1 MRWTVCLLAVLAAA
15 AGIRAAAGPSV
26 ESGIPAAPGVSVQ
39 APPGPPQQPQQPSP
53 AARVDTFTGNPRLV
67 VITDMGN
74 EPDDQMSFVRLLMYS
89 NEIDLEGL
97 VATTST
103 WQRNATHPET
113 MRALIAAYGEVRESL
128 LKHAAGWPEAS
139 RLVALVAAGQP
150 AYGMA
155 AVGPDKMTQG
165 AEAIVRAGDRN
176 DPRPLWIS
184 IWGGANTLAQAL
196 VHVRAARP
204 PAEVE
209 AFVSRLRVYS
219 ISDQDDAGPWIRREF
234 PNLFYIVKPSPPNGE
249 EYYTATWTGIS
260 GEVYYRDFPGADA
273 TTISNEWLEANI
285 RAKGPLGKHY
295 PRYMFIMEGDT
306 PSYLGLTNNGL
317 NSFRNPGWGG
327 WGGRYVYRTPYG
339 ETHPIWTQGGDA
351 SRVNSQDGVTGPDG
365 QRHISDQATVW
376 RWREAF
382 QHDFAARMDWTVRSY
397 AEANHNPVAVVNG
410 QKGTAQIEMAAQV
423 GQPIVLDA
431 GGTTDPDGNQLR
443 YRWFHYPEAG
453 TSATPQ
459 AQVKLDGVD
468 TARATVTPTAASR
481 GRGGFGGPSRPGTGV
496 AHIILAVTDNGS
508 PSLTSYRRI
517 ILTVTAP
524 PATSQPVSSLQR

>member
-1 MRWTVCLLAVLAAA
+1 VCLLAVLAAA

-285 RAKGPLGKHY
+285 RAKGPLGKH
-295 PRYMFIMEGDT
+295 
-306 PSYLGLTNNGL
+306 
-317 NSFRNPGWGG
+317 
-327 WGGRYVYRTPYG
+327 
-339 ETHPIWTQGGDA
+339 
-351 SRVNSQDGVTGPDG
+351 
-365 QRHISDQATVW
+365 
-376 RWREAF
+376 
-382 QHDFAARMDWTVRSY
+382 
-397 AEANHNPVAVVNG
+397 
-410 QKGTAQIEMAAQV
+410 
-423 GQPIVLDA
+423 
-431 GGTTDPDGNQLR
+431 
-443 YRWFHYPEAG
+443 
-453 TSATPQ
+453 
-459 AQVKLDGVD
+459 
-468 TARATVTPTAASR
+468 
-481 GRGGFGGPSRPGTGV
+481 
-496 AHIILAVTDNGS
+496 
-508 PSLTSYRRI
+508 
-517 ILTVTAP
+517 
-524 PATSQPVSSLQR
+524 